1 MTVERGRVEEQL
13 DEVIDPCSAA
23 NGTDLSIVEMGL
35 VDDVEIDASAV
46 TVSLRLTSP
55 FCMQIPYFIDE
66 VEERVGNL
74 DGVSSVTLETD
85 QGREWHRGMMSE
97 SARARRE
104 ERKAARAKK
113 LERDSHGMARADQ

>member
-1 MTVERGRVEEQL
+1 MTVDRELVEQRL
-13 DEVIDPCSAA
+13 DEVVDPCSAA
-23 NGTDLSIVEMGL
+23 NGTDLGLVEMGL
-35 VDDVEIDASAV
+35 VADIEIASAHV

-66 VEERVGNL
+66 VEEKVGEL

-85 QGREWHRGMMSE
+85 QGMEWHQGMMAD

-104 ERKAARAKK
+104 ERKAARLEK
-113 LERDSHGMARADQ
+113 LEAESTAPVNEP

>member
-1 MTVERGRVEEQL
+1 MTVDRELVEQRL
-13 DEVIDPCSAA
+13 DEVVDPCSAA
-23 NGTDLSIVEMGL
+23 NGTDLGLVEMGL
-35 VDDVEIDASAV
+35 VADIEIESTQV

-66 VEERVGNL
+66 VEENVGEL

-85 QGREWHRGMMSE
+85 QGMEWHRGMMAD

-104 ERKAARAKK
+104 ERKAARLEK
-113 LERDSHGMARADQ
+113 LEAGSTAPVNEP

>member
-1 MTVERGRVEEQL
+1 MTVDRELVEQRL
-13 DEVIDPCSAA
+13 DEVVDPCSAA
-23 NGTDLSIVEMGL
+23 NGTDLGLVEMGL
-35 VDDVEIDASAV
+35 VADIEIESTQV

-66 VEERVGNL
+66 VEEKVGEL

-85 QGREWHRGMMSE
+85 QGMEWHQGMMAD

-104 ERKAARAKK
+104 ERKAARLEK
-113 LERDSHGMARADQ
+113 LEAESTAPVNEP